1 MWFIDFKHF
10 IIALFMFWLSKERN
24 CCRLNWATFRLR
36 WAHLL
41 CCLSKHF
48 ASKKSKKLLD
58 DQWSERTHG
67 KRKVAQLKRQLLLS
81 VDSQSIREIIL
92 ITWHTAIWVES
103 DFRNDNRE
111 WAMTKSSTNVI
122 KITWSKRCDPW
133 AVLISQKETGIPFLP
148 VKQSSFQPFSLQKD
162 KNKSLDK
169 KYSGTTKYYGKEY
182 AIRCMYSL

>member
-1 MWFIDFKHF
+1 MLSFQLGYHF
-10 IIALFMFWLSKERN
+10 NYHGLACLAFHLKNSHRKRKKFLDGLQKKRN
-24 CCRLNWATFRLR
+24 F
-36 WAHLL
+36 
-41 CCLSKHF
+41 F
-48 ASKKSKKLLD
+48 LD
-58 DQWSERTHG
+58 GQWSERTHG